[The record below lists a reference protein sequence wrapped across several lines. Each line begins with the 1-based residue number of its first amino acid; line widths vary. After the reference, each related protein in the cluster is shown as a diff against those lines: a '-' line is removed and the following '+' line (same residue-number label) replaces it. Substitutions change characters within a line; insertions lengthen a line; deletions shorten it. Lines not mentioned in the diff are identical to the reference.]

1 MNPQD
6 TISILGQQI
15 PVALVLVY
23 LQNWIKKQSY
33 FPWLTYESKN
43 LNHFVSIALAGVA
56 TLGIAVS
63 HTGSIA
69 AGGTLIITFPSGA
82 VFLTSVYHWVTQYIM
97 SKTAYTALQ
106 SQLNPA
112 TQQQP
117 MPVVLMPGSKT
128 LAPEIDTKK

>member
-1 MNPQD
+1 MEN

-23 LQNWIKKQSY
+23 LQNWIKKSDI
-33 FPWLTYESKN
+33 PWLTYESSR
-43 LNHFVSIALAGVA
+43 LNHLASIALAGIG
-56 TLGIAVS
+56 TFGIAIV
-63 HTGSIA
+63 HTGSFM
-69 AGGTLIITFPSGA
+69 AGGTFTITVPSGA
-82 VFLTSVYHWVTQYIM
+82 VLLTHLYHWLTQYIM

-117 MPVVLMPGSKT
+117 TPVVLMPGSKALT
-128 LAPEIDTKK
+128 PEVVK